1 MRKHRAIKLAAI
13 LLAVGILFTAEPAL
27 AAEGDVA
34 RVENFIKGVIKVI
47 AGLAGLIATVFFV
60 IGGFIYITSTGNPE
74 KMDSAKRTLIWSG
87 VGLAITVGAFII
99 SNIITDIA
107 TGAFGEA

>member
-1 MRKHRAIKLAAI
+1 MRKHGAIKLAAV
-13 LLAVGILFTAEPAL
+13 LLAVGILFIAEPAL
-27 AAEGDVA
+27 AADGDVA

-74 KMDSAKRTLIWSG
+74 KMDNAKRTLIWSG
-87 VGLAITVGAFII
+87 VGLAITVGAFVL
-99 SNIITDIA
+99 SNIVTDIA
-107 TGAFGEA
+107 TGAFGES